1 MAKVFGGFTPEQ
13 MGKIVPEMAGMQ
25 ADEQAKFLAATPS
38 AASRVGMMAEQASK
52 RISMAQGGYV
62 QGGLVNQAVS
72 GLAGVMP
79 ELIQGNIK
87 PFNDVIQR
95 DPSAGMGRPFRIPMS
110 TDASANANFSQKL
123 TEEQLRNNYSKLEES
138 ARAERAGG
146 NLSQVVLPGEEGFDA
161 YKMLNGN
168 KFGGTA
174 IPEGMLNTQ
183 MPQEYNYTYEEAQK
197 IQNRRSRDVLPE
209 AQQKAV
215 NEAIARGPASDIT
228 YMPNPGIPRQPADPK
243 PGDPLPPKLIKE
255 NLQKSQPAS
264 SMQTQLDTAQQNI
277 ATANAAYQ
285 AALDAS
291 TADPTNK
298 ALSDAVNKAQIAV
311 NNANAAYGTMKK
323 SFKAT
328 ELPSADEF
336 SAQLYKDPSSVV
348 SESEVA
354 TVSEADKAEGMMA
367 SDTGAIKGDAPQA
380 TVTTATTAPPVA
392 APEKVAAGTYET
404 LPATASVEEVLK
416 RLEAATGKPSAGALA
431 DAQTMNPEELAR
443 LGLDVAQIEQAT
455 TVVAPEARTLQE
467 GELISGSTVD
477 MDRVKAET
485 NFEAATGAPS
495 TDATVQGQLTGLM
508 ADFEGKNPPAWAA
521 GAMRNAAAMMA
532 SRGLSASS
540 MAGQAAIQAAMES
553 AIPIAQVDAST
564 FAKFEAQNLSNKQ
577 QAAMF
582 AAEKRSEFLGLEF
595 TQEFQSRVANASK
608 ISDIANINFSAEQ
621 QIALENARMAQ
632 TVDLTNLSSQ
642 NAKILADAAAMSQM
656 DMANLNNRQQA
667 QITNAQSFLQM
678 DMASLNN
685 TQQTSL
691 YKAQQTANSLLSDAA
706 AENASKQFNATS
718 ENQAN
723 QFFANLAAN
732 IALQNSEQANAMA
745 QFNAGETNSLEQYNA
760 TQRTARE
767 QFNATNALVVAQ
779 ANATW
784 SQSITTAEIAAQ
796 NQSNRDAAMT
806 ANEFTMASYNAILQE
821 ERDLVSYAFK
831 TAENQAERELRV
843 QLAALEAE
851 LSRARTQAELD
862 SAKGSGVGKIVA
874 SIAPTIIDYGL
885 KKYFPI

>member
-1 MAKVFGGFTPEQ
+1 MAMKFGGFTPEQ
-13 MGKIVPEMAGMQ
+13 MGKIIPEMAGMQ

-62 QGGLVNQAVS
+62 QGYQIGGLANQAVQ

-79 ELIQGNIK
+79 ELAQGDTSA
-87 PFNDVIQR
+87 FNNFL
-95 DPSAGMGRPFRIPMS
+95 GRPALP
-110 TDASANANFSQKL
+110 TPVQPVDPNAPPPAKL
-123 TEEQLRNNYSKLEES
+123 IEENQ
-138 ARAERAGG
+138 
-146 NLSQVVLPGEEGFDA
+146 Q
-161 YKMLNGN
+161 
-168 KFGGTA
+168 
-174 IPEGMLNTQ
+174 
-183 MPQEYNYTYEEAQK
+183 
-197 IQNRRSRDVLPE
+197 RSRPD
-209 AQQKAV
+209 
-215 NEAIARGPASDIT
+215 T
-228 YMPNPGIPRQPADPK
+228 TQPPS
-243 PGDPLPPKLIKE
+243 PMNVE
-255 NLQKSQPAS
+255 
-264 SMQTQLDTAQQNI
+264 LDKAQQNI
-277 ATANAAYQ
+277 ATANAAFQ
-285 AALDAS
+285 KALDAS
-291 TADPTNK
+291 TADPSNK
-298 ALSDAVNKAQIAV
+298 AKSDAVNKAQIAV
-311 NNANAAYGTMKK
+311 NNANAAYGTMQK

-336 SAQLYKDPSSVV
+336 SSQLYKDPASVV
-348 SESEVA
+348 SEAKVA
-354 TVSEADKAEGMMA
+354 EVSEADKAAGMLA
-367 SDTGAIKGDAPQA
+367 PETGTIKGDTPQA
-380 TVTTATTAPPVA
+380 TVTTAETAPPVVT
-392 APEKVAAGTYET
+392 PEQKAGVTYDA
-404 LPATASVEEVLK
+404 LPATASVEEVLT

-443 LGLDVAQIEQAT
+443 LGLDAAQIAQAT

-467 GELISGSTVD
+467 GELISGSAVD
-477 MDRVKAET
+477 MDRVRVET

-508 ADFEGKNPPAWAA
+508 ADFEGKSPPAWAA

-595 TQEFQSRVANASK
+595 NQEFQSRVANASK

-678 DMASLNN
+678 DMASLSN
-685 TQQTSL
+685 TQQTSM
-691 YKAQQTANSLLSDAA
+691 YKAQQTANSLLSDQA

-796 NQSNRDAAMT
+796 NQSNREAAMS
-806 ANEFTMASYNAILQE
+806 ANEFTMASYNSILQE

-851 LSRARTQAELD
+851 LSRERTQAELD
-862 SAKGSGVGKIVA
+862 SAKGSGFGKIVA
-874 SIAPTIIDYGL
+874 SIAPTIIEYGL
-885 KKYFPI
+885 GKLG

>member
-52 RISMAQGGYV
+52 RIGMAQGGYV

-72 GLAGVMP
+72 GLIGKMP
-79 ELIQGNIK
+79 SLAQGDPAAFENFLGRPALPTPVQPDLSNTKFKPGTPVQPRPNIDEGFYNSPEYTDFK
-87 PFNDVIQR
+87 KNNTIGTQDMYDSPYFG
-95 DPSAGMGRPFRIPMS
+95 SMGSGSMGRAQ
-110 TDASANANFSQKL
+110 DKAYEAYLANRANQ
-123 TEEQLRNNYSKLEES
+123 
-138 ARAERAGG
+138 
-146 NLSQVVLPGEEGFDA
+146 
-161 YKMLNGN
+161 
-168 KFGGTA
+168 GGTA
-174 IPEGMLNTQ
+174 IPEGMLNTR
-183 MPQEYNYTYEEAQK
+183 MPQDYNYTYEEAQK
-197 IQNRRSRDVLPE
+197 IQNRRSRDVLPP

-215 NEAIARGPASDIT
+215 NEAIARGPSAGSSRPE
-228 YMPNPGIPRQPADPK
+228 MSQQPSA
-243 PGDPLPPKLIKE
+243 
-255 NLQKSQPAS
+255 
-264 SMQTQLDTAQQNI
+264 MQTQLDTAQQNI

-298 ALSDAVNKAQIAV
+298 ELSEAVNKAQIAV
-311 NNANAAYGTMKK
+311 NNANAAYGTMQK
-323 SFKAT
+323 SFKVT

-336 SAQLYKDPSSVV
+336 SSQLYKDPASVV
-348 SESEVA
+348 SEADVA
-354 TVSEADKAEGMMA
+354 KVSAADKAEGMMA

-392 APEKVAAGTYET
+392 APEKTEAGTYEP
-404 LPATASVEEVLK
+404 LPATASVEEVLT
-416 RLEAATGKPSAGALA
+416 RLEAATGKPSAGAVA

-443 LGLDVAQIEQAT
+443 LGLDAAQIEQAT

-467 GELISGSTVD
+467 GELISGSAVD
-477 MDRVKAET
+477 MDRVRVET

-508 ADFEGKNPPAWAA
+508 ADFEGKSPPAWAA

-595 TQEFQSRVANASK
+595 NQEFQSRVANASRVA
-608 ISDIANINFSAEQ
+608 DIANINFSAEQ

-656 DMANLNNRQQA
+656 DMANLSNRQQA

-678 DMASLNN
+678 DMASLSN
-685 TQQTSL
+685 TQQTAM

-796 NQSNRDAAMT
+796 NQSNREAAMS

-862 SAKGSGVGKIVA
+862 SSRGSGFGKIIA
-874 SIAPTIIDYGL
+874 SIAPTVIEYGL
-885 KKYFPI
+885 SKLG

>member
-13 MGKIVPEMAGMQ
+13 MGKIIPEMAGMQ
-25 ADEQAKFLAATPS
+25 TDEQAKFLAATPS

-62 QGGLVNQAVS
+62 QGYQIGGLANQANTGS
-72 GLAGVMP
+72 SRPDMSQP
-79 ELIQGNIK
+79 
-87 PFNDVIQR
+87 
-95 DPSAGMGRPFRIPMS
+95 PSAM
-110 TDASANANFSQKL
+110 NV
-123 TEEQLRNNYSKLEES
+123 E
-138 ARAERAGG
+138 
-146 NLSQVVLPGEEGFDA
+146 
-161 YKMLNGN
+161 
-168 KFGGTA
+168 
-174 IPEGMLNTQ
+174 
-183 MPQEYNYTYEEAQK
+183 
-197 IQNRRSRDVLPE
+197 
-209 AQQKAV
+209 
-215 NEAIARGPASDIT
+215 
-228 YMPNPGIPRQPADPK
+228 
-243 PGDPLPPKLIKE
+243 
-255 NLQKSQPAS
+255 
-264 SMQTQLDTAQQNI
+264 LDKAQQNI
-277 ATANAAYQ
+277 ATANTSFQ
-285 AALDAS
+285 KALDAS
-291 TADPTNK
+291 TADPSNK
-298 ALSDAVNKAQIAV
+298 AKSDAVNKAQVAV
-311 NNANAAYGTMKK
+311 NNANAAYGTAQK
-323 SFKAT
+323 SFKVT

-336 SAQLYKDPSSVV
+336 SSKLYKDPASVV
-348 SESEVA
+348 SESKVA
-354 TVSEADKAEGMMA
+354 TASEADKAAGMLA
-367 SDTGAIKGDAPQA
+367 DKTGAIKGDAPQA

-392 APEKVAAGTYET
+392 TPEKAAAGTYET

-416 RLEAATGKPSAGALA
+416 RLEAATGKPSADAVA

-467 GELISGSTVD
+467 GELISGSAVD
-477 MDRVKAET
+477 MDRVRVET

-508 ADFEGKNPPAWAA
+508 QDFEGKNPPAWAA
-521 GAMRNAAAMMA
+521 GAMRNAAALMA

-564 FAKFEAQNLSNKQ
+564 FAKFESQNLSNKQ

-595 TQEFQSRVANASK
+595 NQEFQSRVANASRVA
-608 ISDIANINFSAEQ
+608 DIANINFSAEQ

-678 DMASLNN
+678 DMASLSN
-685 TQQTSL
+685 TQQTAM
-691 YKAQQTANSLLSDAA
+691 YKAQQTANSLLSDTA

-784 SQSITTAEIAAQ
+784 SQSITTSEIAAQ

-851 LSRARTQAELD
+851 LSRSRTQAELD
-862 SAKGSGVGKIVA
+862 SAKGSGFGKIIA
-874 SIAPTIIDYGL
+874 SIAPTIIEYGL
-885 KKYFPI
+885 GKLG

>member
-52 RISMAQGGYV
+52 RINMAQGGYV
-62 QGGLVNQAVS
+62 IGGLVNKAGS
-72 GLAGVMP
+72 GLTNIMP
-79 ELIQGNIK
+79 GLIQEDTSA
-87 PFNDVIQR
+87 FNTF
-95 DPSAGMGRPFRIPMS
+95 MGRPALP
-110 TDASANANFSQKL
+110 TPVQPVDPNAPPPQKL
-123 TEEQLRNNYSKLEES
+123 TEEQLRDNYSKLEEA

-168 KFGGTA
+168 SANTFKAMPMSTDYS
-174 IPEGMLNTQ
+174 GM
-183 MPQEYNYTYEEAQK
+183 TYEEAIK
-197 IQNRRSRDVLPE
+197 LQNRKSRNVLPP

-215 NEAIARGPASDIT
+215 NEAIARGPSAGSSRPE
-228 YMPNPGIPRQPADPK
+228 MSQQPSA
-243 PGDPLPPKLIKE
+243 
-255 NLQKSQPAS
+255 
-264 SMQTQLDTAQQNI
+264 MQTQLDTAQQNI
-277 ATANAAYQ
+277 ATANAAFQ
-285 AALDAS
+285 KALDAS
-291 TADPTNK
+291 TADPTNNAK
-298 ALSDAVNKAQIAV
+298 ADAVNKAQIAV
-311 NNANAAYGTMKK
+311 NNANTAYGTMQK
-323 SFKAT
+323 SFKVT

-336 SAQLYKDPSSVV
+336 SSQLYKDPASVV
-348 SESEVA
+348 SEADVA
-354 TVSEADKAEGMMA
+354 KVSAADKAEGMMA

-380 TVTTATTAPPVA
+380 TVTTAITAPPVA
-392 APEKVAAGTYET
+392 APEKTEAGTYEP
-404 LPATASVEEVLK
+404 LPATASVEEVLT
-416 RLEAATGKPSAGALA
+416 RLEAATGKPSAGAVA

-443 LGLDVAQIEQAT
+443 LGLDAAQIEQAT

-467 GELISGSTVD
+467 GELISGSAVD
-477 MDRVKAET
+477 MDRVRVET

-508 ADFEGKNPPAWAA
+508 ADFEGKSPPAWAA

-595 TQEFQSRVANASK
+595 NQEFQSRVANASRVA
-608 ISDIANINFSAEQ
+608 DIANINFSAEQ

-656 DMANLNNRQQA
+656 DMANLSNRQQA

-678 DMASLNN
+678 DMASLSN
-685 TQQTSL
+685 TQQTAM

-784 SQSITTAEIAAQ
+784 SQSITTTEIAAQ
-796 NQSNRDAAMT
+796 NQSNREAAMS

-862 SAKGSGVGKIVA
+862 SSRGSGFGKIIA
-874 SIAPTIIDYGL
+874 SIAPTIIEYGL
-885 KKYFPI
+885 TGKIG

>member
-1 MAKVFGGFTPEQ
+1 MAMKFGGFTPEQ
-13 MGKIVPEMAGMQ
+13 MGKIIPEMQGMQ

-62 QGGLVNQAVS
+62 QGYQIGGLANQAVS
-72 GLAGVMP
+72 GLAGAMP
-79 ELIQGNIK
+79 GLIQEDTSA
-87 PFNDVIQR
+87 FNTF
-95 DPSAGMGRPFRIPMS
+95 MGRPALQPDPRTIAEFKPGKPLEPRPDIDQDFYNSPEYADFKKNNTMGTQDMYDS
-110 TDASANANFSQKL
+110 PYFGSIGSGSMGRAQDKAYETYLSNRANQ
-123 TEEQLRNNYSKLEES
+123 
-138 ARAERAGG
+138 
-146 NLSQVVLPGEEGFDA
+146 
-161 YKMLNGN
+161 
-168 KFGGTA
+168 GGTA
-174 IPEGMLNTQ
+174 IPEGMLKQ

-197 IQNRRSRDVLPE
+197 LQNRRTRDVLPE

-215 NEAIARGPASDIT
+215 NEAIARGPSAGSSRPDT
-228 YMPNPGIPRQPADPK
+228 TQPPS
-243 PGDPLPPKLIKE
+243 PMNVE
-255 NLQKSQPAS
+255 
-264 SMQTQLDTAQQNI
+264 LDTAQQNI

-285 AALDAS
+285 KALDAS
-291 TADPTNK
+291 TADPSNK
-298 ALSDAVNKAQIAV
+298 ELSDAVNKAQIAV
-311 NNANAAYGTMKK
+311 NNANAAYGTMQK

-336 SAQLYKDPSSVV
+336 SSQLYKDPASVV
-348 SESEVA
+348 SEAKVA
-354 TVSEADKAEGMMA
+354 EVSEADKAAGMLA
-367 SDTGAIKGDAPQA
+367 PETGAIKGDAPQA
-380 TVTTATTAPPVA
+380 TVTTAETAPPVVT
-392 APEKVAAGTYET
+392 PEQKAGVTYDA
-404 LPATASVEEVLK
+404 LPATASVEEVLT

-431 DAQTMNPEELAR
+431 DAQTMNPEELAQ
-443 LGLDVAQIEQAT
+443 LGLDAAQIQQAT

-467 GELISGSTVD
+467 GELISGSAVD
-477 MDRVKAET
+477 MDRVRVET

-508 ADFEGKNPPAWAA
+508 ADFEGKSPPAWAA
-521 GAMRNAAAMMA
+521 GAMRNAAALMA

-595 TQEFQSRVANASK
+595 NQEFQSRVANASRVA
-608 ISDIANINFSAEQ
+608 DIANINFSAEQ

-678 DMASLNN
+678 DMASLSN
-685 TQQTSL
+685 TQQTSM
-691 YKAQQTANSLLSDAA
+691 YKAQQTANALLSDQA

-784 SQSITTAEIAAQ
+784 SQSITTSEIAAQ
-796 NQSNRDAAMT
+796 NQSNREAAMS

-851 LSRARTQAELD
+851 LSRERTQAELD
-862 SAKGSGVGKIVA
+862 SAKGSGFGKIVA
-874 SIAPTIIDYGL
+874 SIAPTIIEYGL
-885 KKYFPI
+885 TGKLR

>member
-52 RISMAQGGYV
+52 RIGMAQGGYV

-72 GLAGVMP
+72 GLANIMP
-79 ELIQGNIK
+79 SLAQGNTTA
-87 PFNDVIQR
+87 FENFLGT
-95 DPSAGMGRPFRIPMS
+95 PSVPTPVQPDLSNTKFKSGTPVEPRPNIDEGFYNSPEYTDFKKNNTMGDAAMYDSPYFGSVGSRSMGRAQ
-110 TDASANANFSQKL
+110 DSAYEAYLAN
-123 TEEQLRNNYSKLEES
+123 
-138 ARAERAGG
+138 RA
-146 NLSQVVLPGEEGFDA
+146 NQ
-161 YKMLNGN
+161 
-168 KFGGTA
+168 GGTA
-174 IPEGMLNTQ
+174 IPEGMLNTR
-183 MPQEYNYTYEEAQK
+183 MPQDYNYTYEEAQK
-197 IQNRRSRDVLPE
+197 IQNRRSRDVLPP

-215 NEAIARGPASDIT
+215 NEAIARGPSAGSSRPE
-228 YMPNPGIPRQPADPK
+228 MSQQPSA
-243 PGDPLPPKLIKE
+243 
-255 NLQKSQPAS
+255 
-264 SMQTQLDTAQQNI
+264 MQTQLDTAQQNI
-277 ATANAAYQ
+277 ATANAAFQ
-285 AALDAS
+285 KALDAS

-298 ALSDAVNKAQIAV
+298 AKADAVNKAQIAV
-311 NNANAAYGTMKK
+311 NNANTAYGTMQK
-323 SFKAT
+323 SFKVT

-336 SAQLYKDPSSVV
+336 SSQLYKDPASVV
-348 SESEVA
+348 SEADVA
-354 TVSEADKAEGMMA
+354 KVSAADKAEGMMA

-392 APEKVAAGTYET
+392 APEKTEAGTYEP
-404 LPATASVEEVLK
+404 LPATASVEEVLT
-416 RLEAATGKPSAGALA
+416 RLEAATGKPSAGAVA

-443 LGLDVAQIEQAT
+443 LGLDAAQIEQAT

-467 GELISGSTVD
+467 GELISGSAVD
-477 MDRVKAET
+477 MDRVRVET

-508 ADFEGKNPPAWAA
+508 ADFEGKSPPAWAA

-595 TQEFQSRVANASK
+595 NQEFQSRVANASRVA
-608 ISDIANINFSAEQ
+608 DIANINFSAEQ

-656 DMANLNNRQQA
+656 DMANLSNRQQA

-678 DMASLNN
+678 DMASLSN
-685 TQQTSL
+685 TQQTAM

-784 SQSITTAEIAAQ
+784 SQSITTTEIAAQ
-796 NQSNRDAAMT
+796 NQSNREAAMS

-862 SAKGSGVGKIVA
+862 SARGSGFGKIIA
-874 SIAPTIIDYGL
+874 SIAPTVIEYGL
-885 KKYFPI
+885 GKLG

>member
-52 RISMAQGGYV
+52 RIGMAQGGYV

-72 GLAGVMP
+72 GLANIMP
-79 ELIQGNIK
+79 SLAQGNTTA
-87 PFNDVIQR
+87 FENFLGT
-95 DPSAGMGRPFRIPMS
+95 PSVPTPVQPDLSNTKFKSGTPVEPRPNIDEGFYNSPEYTDFKKNNTIGTQDMYDSPYFGSMGSGSMGRAQ
-110 TDASANANFSQKL
+110 DSAYEAYLAN
-123 TEEQLRNNYSKLEES
+123 
-138 ARAERAGG
+138 RA
-146 NLSQVVLPGEEGFDA
+146 NQ
-161 YKMLNGN
+161 
-168 KFGGTA
+168 GGTA
-174 IPEGMLNTQ
+174 IPEGMLNTR
-183 MPQEYNYTYEEAQK
+183 MPQDYNYTYEEAQK
-197 IQNRRSRDVLPE
+197 IQNRRSRNVLPP

-215 NEAIARGPASDIT
+215 NEAIARGPSAGSSRPE
-228 YMPNPGIPRQPADPK
+228 MSQQPSA
-243 PGDPLPPKLIKE
+243 
-255 NLQKSQPAS
+255 
-264 SMQTQLDTAQQNI
+264 MQTQLDTAQQNI
-277 ATANAAYQ
+277 ATANAAFQ
-285 AALDAS
+285 KALDAS

-298 ALSDAVNKAQIAV
+298 AKADAVNKAQIAV
-311 NNANAAYGTMKK
+311 NNANTAYGTMQK
-323 SFKAT
+323 SFKVT

-336 SAQLYKDPSSVV
+336 SSQLYKDPASVV
-348 SESEVA
+348 SEADVA
-354 TVSEADKAEGMMA
+354 KVSAADKAEGMMA

-392 APEKVAAGTYET
+392 APEKTEAGTYEP
-404 LPATASVEEVLK
+404 LPATASVEEVLT
-416 RLEAATGKPSAGALA
+416 RLEAATGKPSAGAVA

-443 LGLDVAQIEQAT
+443 LGLDAAQIEQAT

-467 GELISGSTVD
+467 GELISGSAVD
-477 MDRVKAET
+477 MDRVRVET

-508 ADFEGKNPPAWAA
+508 ADFEGKSPPAWAA

-595 TQEFQSRVANASK
+595 NQEFQSRVANASRVA
-608 ISDIANINFSAEQ
+608 DIANINFSAEQ

-656 DMANLNNRQQA
+656 DMANLSNRQQA

-678 DMASLNN
+678 DMASLSN
-685 TQQTSL
+685 TQQTAM

-784 SQSITTAEIAAQ
+784 SQSITTTEIAAQ
-796 NQSNRDAAMT
+796 NQSNREAAMS

-862 SAKGSGVGKIVA
+862 SARGSGFGKIIA
-874 SIAPTIIDYGL
+874 SIAPTVIEYGL
-885 KKYFPI
+885 GKLG

>member
-1 MAKVFGGFTPEQ
+1 MAMKFGGFTPEQ
-13 MGKIVPEMAGMQ
+13 MGKIIPEMAGMQ

-72 GLAGVMP
+72 GLAGIMP
-79 ELIQGNIK
+79 SLIQEDTSA
-87 PFNDVIQR
+87 FNTF
-95 DPSAGMGRPFRIPMS
+95 MGRPSLP
-110 TDASANANFSQKL
+110 TPVQPVDPNAPPPQKL
-123 TEEQLRNNYSKLEES
+123 TEEQLRDKYSKLEES

-146 NLSQVVLPGEEGFDA
+146 NLSQVVLPGEQGFA
-161 YKMLNGN
+161 AFSNLNGN
-168 KFGGTA
+168 RFGNKDQA
-174 IPEGMLNTQ
+174 LMYNAPADYSGM
-183 MPQEYNYTYEEAQK
+183 TYEEAQK
-197 IQNRRSRDVLPE
+197 LQNRMSRDVLPE

-215 NEAIARGPASDIT
+215 NEAIARGPANDKEDPNFI
-228 YMPNPGIPRQPADPK
+228 MPMPGIPRQPADPK

-277 ATANAAYQ
+277 ATANVAFQ
-285 AALDAS
+285 KALDAS
-291 TADPTNK
+291 TADPSNK

-311 NNANAAYGTMKK
+311 NNANAAYGTMQK

-336 SAQLYKDPSSVV
+336 SSQLYKDPASVV
-348 SESEVA
+348 SEAKVA
-354 TVSEADKAEGMMA
+354 EVSEADKAAGMLA
-367 SDTGAIKGDAPQA
+367 PETGTIKGDTPQA
-380 TVTTATTAPPVA
+380 TVTTAETAPPVVT
-392 APEKVAAGTYET
+392 PEQKAGVTYDA
-404 LPATASVEEVLK
+404 LPATASVEEVLT

-443 LGLDVAQIEQAT
+443 LGLDAAQIAQAT

-467 GELISGSTVD
+467 GELISGSAVD
-477 MDRVKAET
+477 MDRVRVET

-508 ADFEGKNPPAWAA
+508 ADFEGKSPPAWAA

-595 TQEFQSRVANASK
+595 NQEFQSRVANASR
-608 ISDIANINFSAEQ
+608 IADIANINFSAEQ

-632 TVDLTNLSSQ
+632 TVNLTNLSSQ

-678 DMASLNN
+678 DMASLSN
-685 TQQTSL
+685 TQQTSM
-691 YKAQQTANSLLSDAA
+691 YKAQQTANALLSDQA

-796 NQSNRDAAMT
+796 NQSNREAAMS

-851 LSRARTQAELD
+851 LSRERTQAELD
-862 SAKGSGVGKIVA
+862 SAKGSGFGKIVA
-874 SIAPTIIDYGL
+874 SIAPTIIEYGL
-885 KKYFPI
+885 TGKIG

>member
-1 MAKVFGGFTPEQ
+1 MAMKFGGFTPEQ

-79 ELIQGNIK
+79 SLAQK
-87 PFNDVIQR
+87 
-95 DPSAGMGRPFRIPMS
+95 DPTAFENFLGRPALP
-110 TDASANANFSQKL
+110 TPVQPVDPNAPPLQKL
-123 TEEQLRNNYSKLEES
+123 TEEPLRDFYSNN
-138 ARAERAGG
+138 
-146 NLSQVVLPGEEGFDA
+146 
-161 YKMLNGN
+161 
-168 KFGGTA
+168 
-174 IPEGMLNTQ
+174 I
-183 MPQEYNYTYEEAQK
+183 
-197 IQNRRSRDVLPE
+197 
-209 AQQKAV
+209 
-215 NEAIARGPASDIT
+215 
-228 YMPNPGIPRQPADPK
+228 YMPGVPIYPIEPR
-243 PGDPLPPKLIKE
+243 PGDPLPPKLIEE
-255 NLQKSQPAS
+255 NRQGSQQPRD
-264 SMQTQLDTAQQNI
+264 MQTQLDTAQQNI

-298 ALSDAVNKAQIAV
+298 AKSDAVNKAQIAV
-311 NNANAAYGTMKK
+311 NNANAAYGTMQK

-336 SAQLYKDPSSVV
+336 SSQLYKDPASVV
-348 SESEVA
+348 SEAKVA
-354 TVSEADKAEGMMA
+354 EVSEADKAAGMLA
-367 SDTGAIKGDAPQA
+367 PETGAIKGDAPQA
-380 TVTTATTAPPVA
+380 TVTTAETAPPVVT
-392 APEKVAAGTYET
+392 PEQKEGVTYDA
-404 LPATASVEEVLK
+404 LPATASVEEVLT

-431 DAQTMNPEELAR
+431 DAANMNPQELAQ
-443 LGLDVAQIEQAT
+443 LGLDAAQIAQAT
-455 TVVAPEARTLQE
+455 TVVAPEARKVE
-467 GELISGSTVD
+467 AGELIEGSAVD
-477 MDRVKAET
+477 MDRVRVET

-508 ADFEGKNPPAWAA
+508 ADFEGKSPPAWAA

-595 TQEFQSRVANASK
+595 NQEFQSRVANASK

-656 DMANLNNRQQA
+656 DMANLSNRQQA

-760 TQRTARE
+760 TQRTARQ

-784 SQSITTAEIAAQ
+784 SQSITTSEIAAQ

-806 ANEFTMASYNAILQE
+806 ANEFTMASYNSILQE

-862 SAKGSGVGKIVA
+862 ASRGSGFGKIIA
-874 SIAPTIIDYGL
+874 SIAPTIIEYGL
-885 KKYFPI
+885 GKLG

>member
-52 RISMAQGGYV
+52 RIGMAQGGYV
-62 QGGLVNQAVS
+62 IGGLVNKAGA
-72 GLAGVMP
+72 GLTSVMP
-79 ELIQGNIK
+79 ELAQGNTTDFENFLGTPSLPTPVQPDLSNTKFK
-87 PFNDVIQR
+87 PGTPIQPR
-95 DPSAGMGRPFRIPMS
+95 PNIDEGFYNSPEYTDFKKNNTMGTQDMYDSPYFGSMGSGSMGRAQ
-110 TDASANANFSQKL
+110 DSAYEAYLAN
-123 TEEQLRNNYSKLEES
+123 
-138 ARAERAGG
+138 RA
-146 NLSQVVLPGEEGFDA
+146 NQ
-161 YKMLNGN
+161 
-168 KFGGTA
+168 GGTA
-174 IPEGMLNTQ
+174 IPDTTQ
-183 MPQEYNYTYEEAQK
+183 
-197 IQNRRSRDVLPE
+197 
-209 AQQKAV
+209 
-215 NEAIARGPASDIT
+215 
-228 YMPNPGIPRQPADPK
+228 
-243 PGDPLPPKLIKE
+243 PPSEMNNK
-255 NLQKSQPAS
+255 
-264 SMQTQLDTAQQNI
+264 LDTAQQNV
-277 ATANAAYQ
+277 ATANAAFQ
-285 AALDAS
+285 TALDAS

-298 ALSDAVNKAQIAV
+298 AKSDAVNKAQIAV
-311 NNANAAYGTMKK
+311 NNANAAYGTMQK

-336 SAQLYKDPSSVV
+336 SSQLYKDPASVV
-348 SESEVA
+348 SEANVA
-354 TVSEADKAEGMMA
+354 TASQADKAEGMMRPG
-367 SDTGAIKGDAPQA
+367 TGAIKGDAPQA
-380 TVTTATTAPPVA
+380 TVTTATTAPPVV
-392 APEKVAAGTYET
+392 APEKTEAGTYEA

-431 DAQTMNPEELAR
+431 DAQTMNPEELSR

-455 TVVAPEARTLQE
+455 TVVAPEARTLQD

-508 ADFEGKNPPAWAA
+508 QDFEGTSPPAWAA

-564 FAKFEAQNLSNKQ
+564 FAKFESQNLSNKQ

-595 TQEFQSRVANASK
+595 NQEFQSRVANASK

-656 DMANLNNRQQA
+656 DMANLSNRQQA

-760 TQRTARE
+760 TQRTARQ

-784 SQSITTAEIAAQ
+784 SQSITTSEIAAQ

-806 ANEFTMASYNAILQE
+806 ANEFTMASYNSILQE

-862 SAKGSGVGKIVA
+862 ASRGSGFGKIVA
-874 SIAPTIIDYGL
+874 SIAPTIIKYGL
-885 KKYFPI
+885 DKLG

>member
-52 RISMAQGGYV
+52 RIGMAQGGYV
-62 QGGLVNQAVS
+62 IGGLVNRAVS
-72 GLAGVMP
+72 GLAGAMP
-79 ELIQGNIK
+79 ELAQGDPAAFENFLGTPSVPTPVQPDLSNTKFKLGRPVQPRPNIDEGFYNSPEYTDFK
-87 PFNDVIQR
+87 KNNTMGDAAMYDSPYFGSVGSRSMGRAQDSAYEAYLANRANQGGSR
-95 DPSAGMGRPFRIPMS
+95 PEMSQQPSA
-110 TDASANANFSQKL
+110 
-123 TEEQLRNNYSKLEES
+123 
-138 ARAERAGG
+138 
-146 NLSQVVLPGEEGFDA
+146 V
-161 YKMLNGN
+161 
-168 KFGGTA
+168 
-174 IPEGMLNTQ
+174 
-183 MPQEYNYTYEEAQK
+183 
-197 IQNRRSRDVLPE
+197 
-209 AQQKAV
+209 
-215 NEAIARGPASDIT
+215 
-228 YMPNPGIPRQPADPK
+228 
-243 PGDPLPPKLIKE
+243 
-255 NLQKSQPAS
+255 
-264 SMQTQLDTAQQNI
+264 QTQLDTAQQNI
-277 ATANAAYQ
+277 ATANAAFQ
-285 AALDAS
+285 KALDAS

-298 ALSDAVNKAQIAV
+298 AKADAVNKAQIAV
-311 NNANAAYGTMKK
+311 NNANAAYGTMQK
-323 SFKAT
+323 SFKVT

-336 SAQLYKDPSSVV
+336 SSQLYKDPASVV
-348 SESEVA
+348 SEADVA
-354 TVSEADKAEGMMA
+354 KVSEADKAEGMMA

-392 APEKVAAGTYET
+392 APEKTEAGTYEP
-404 LPATASVEEVLK
+404 LPATASVEEVLT
-416 RLEAATGKPSAGALA
+416 RLEAATGKPSAGAVA

-443 LGLDVAQIEQAT
+443 LGLDAAQIEQAT

-467 GELISGSTVD
+467 GELISGSAVD
-477 MDRVKAET
+477 MDRVRVET

-508 ADFEGKNPPAWAA
+508 ADFEGKSPPAWAA

-595 TQEFQSRVANASK
+595 NQEFQSRVANASRVA
-608 ISDIANINFSAEQ
+608 DIANINFSAEQ

-656 DMANLNNRQQA
+656 DMANLSNRQQA

-678 DMASLNN
+678 DMASLSN
-685 TQQTSL
+685 TQQTAM

-796 NQSNRDAAMT
+796 NQSNREAAMS

-862 SAKGSGVGKIVA
+862 SARGSGFGKIIA
-874 SIAPTIIDYGL
+874 SIAPTVIEYGL
-885 KKYFPI
+885 GKLG

>member
-13 MGKIVPEMAGMQ
+13 MGKIVPEMQGMQ

-52 RISMAQGGYV
+52 RIGMAQGGYV

-72 GLAGVMP
+72 GLANIMP
-79 ELIQGNIK
+79 SLAQGNTTAFENFLGTPSVPTPVQPDLSNTKFK
-87 PFNDVIQR
+87 PGTPVQPRPNIDEGFYNSPEYTDFKKNNTMGTQ
-95 DPSAGMGRPFRIPMS
+95 DMYDSPYFGSMGSGSMGRAQ
-110 TDASANANFSQKL
+110 DSAYEAYLAN
-123 TEEQLRNNYSKLEES
+123 
-138 ARAERAGG
+138 RA
-146 NLSQVVLPGEEGFDA
+146 NQ
-161 YKMLNGN
+161 
-168 KFGGTA
+168 GGTA
-174 IPEGMLNTQ
+174 IPDTTQ
-183 MPQEYNYTYEEAQK
+183 
-197 IQNRRSRDVLPE
+197 
-209 AQQKAV
+209 
-215 NEAIARGPASDIT
+215 
-228 YMPNPGIPRQPADPK
+228 
-243 PGDPLPPKLIKE
+243 PPSEMNNK
-255 NLQKSQPAS
+255 
-264 SMQTQLDTAQQNI
+264 LDTAQQNI
-277 ATANAAYQ
+277 ATANAAFQ
-285 AALDAS
+285 QALDAS

-298 ALSDAVNKAQIAV
+298 AKSDAVSKAQIAV
-311 NNANAAYGTMKK
+311 NNANAAYGTVQK
-323 SFKAT
+323 SFKVT

-336 SAQLYKDPSSVV
+336 SSQLYKDPASVV
-348 SESEVA
+348 SESKVA
-354 TVSEADKAEGMMA
+354 TASEADKAEGMMKTG
-367 SDTGAIKGDAPQA
+367 TGAIKGDAPQA
-380 TVTTATTAPPVA
+380 TVTTAGTASPVV
-392 APEKVAAGTYET
+392 APEQKVGVTYDA
-404 LPATASVEEVLK
+404 LPATASVEEVLT

-431 DAQTMNPEELAR
+431 DAANMNPQELAQ
-443 LGLDVAQIEQAT
+443 LGLDAAQIAQAT
-455 TVVAPEARTLQE
+455 TVVAPEARKVE
-467 GELISGSTVD
+467 AGELIEGSAVD
-477 MDRVKAET
+477 MDRVRVET

-508 ADFEGKNPPAWAA
+508 ADFEGSNPPAWAA

-553 AIPIAQVDAST
+553 ALPIAQIDSAT
-564 FAKFEAQNLSNKQ
+564 FAKFESQNLSNKQ
-577 QAAMF
+577 QSAMF
-582 AAEKRSEFLGLEF
+582 AAEKRAEFLGLEF
-595 TQEFQSRVANASK
+595 NQEFQSRVANASR

-632 TVDLTNLSSQ
+632 TVDLTNLNSQ

-656 DMANLNNRQQA
+656 DMANLSNRQQA

-691 YKAQQTANSLLSDAA
+691 YKAQQNATALLSDQAA
-706 AENASKQFNATS
+706 DNASKQFNATS
-718 ENQAN
+718 ENQSN
-723 QFFANLAAN
+723 QFFSNLAAN
-732 IALQNSEQANAMA
+732 IAIQNSEQANAMA

-760 TQRTARE
+760 TQRTARQ

-796 NQSNRDAAMT
+796 NQSNREAAMT

-831 TAENQAERELRV
+831 TAESQAERELRV

-862 SAKGSGVGKIVA
+862 ASRGSGFGKIIA
-874 SIAPTIIDYGL
+874 SIAPTVIEYGL
-885 KKYFPI
+885 GKLG